1 MRTLFDLIFFDKVLS
16 NSINILIDFVIL
28 LSYFL
33 ITNSNVNLNKFIIK
47 IKLLNF

>member
-1 MRTLFDLIFFDKVLS
+1 MRTLFDSIFFDKVLS

-33 ITNSNVNLNKFIIK
+33 ITNSNVNLNKSIIK